1 MKTSRKLI
9 SLLLCLAL
17 VVSVMSVAVVS
28 TSASTNPYSD
38 AAMALDAEYAYDGE
52 LGAIYSPE
60 ATTFKVWA
68 PLANRVILK
77 RYATGSDEEEG
88 AQDLDSVEM
97 EKQMDGDDWTG
108 VWTTTV
114 SGDLVNTYYTYT
126 LENPN
131 HIYNP
136 TGTKIRTTQDPYS
149 YAVGVNGDRSMVV
162 DLDSD
167 AVNPEGWEN
176 DQHVFTDNQTDAII
190 WEVHV
195 KDFSYDENSGVS
207 PEYRGKFMAF
217 TETGTTLDGE
227 GNISTCIDYLKQL
240 GVTHVQINP
249 MYDFATV
256 NEASDNGN
264 EFNWGY
270 DPKNYG
276 VPEGSYSTNPYD
288 GNVRIKECK
297 AMIQA
302 LHEAGI
308 GVIMD
313 VVYNHTYSVD
323 SCFTACV
330 PEYYYRMTADGGYSQ
345 QSGCGNDTASERAMY
360 RKYMREMIKYWTNE
374 YHIDGLRFDL
384 MGVHDGETMTM
395 IREDMDEIDSR
406 FIMYGEGWAGDTVY
420 DPVTCSGTV
429 TYMTTQKNSDKLPTR
444 IGFFNDQIRDGIKGN
459 VFHADEGGF
468 IQNNKTSSAAVCAGL
483 TANTENKQSRWHA
496 ITPEQCLTY
505 ASCHDNY
512 TLWDKLTY
520 VDQARAVS
528 NYRQR
533 YSNVVKQNKL
543 NGAII
548 SSCQGMDFLLA
559 GEEMGR
565 SKDGDEN
572 SYKSPA
578 TLNMIDWSL
587 LKTNADIVSYYRGMF
602 ELRKNFSPF
611 TAIVTQAQGGN
622 YEYFFDTSKTGTVN
636 PIALTV
642 HNGEEGEW
650 NKIAMVFNG
659 SDKTVNYTF
668 KARQDTSINDDTE
681 WVVVAN
687 DQQAGVKSLGEV
699 KGLTFSVP
707 AYSAVIAVEKST
719 FEEAA
724 LSSDFSTLTVN
735 SVAEDT
741 GAVLASTTLT
751 GKPGE
756 GYELVP
762 DSSIPLEYELDSID
776 GDYFGSFG
784 TDDKTVTFNYKQ
796 YVPERFRAPDGDIN
810 DDGVVNVLDV
820 TFLQRYLARFITLD
834 EEHVRRGDYDRDGE
848 TDSPDVTIL
857 QRWLAGMISNT
868 YTVTT
873 RHLGRNDDGTVK
885 ALVSNTVEKYRYGS
899 DYETSPKAIAYY
911 KLDESPANASGTVN
925 KKIVVTY
932 WYSYSVASPKMHV
945 KHSGSQT
952 WAPSL
957 WAWAYDGSGQAINCY
972 DDLGWPGKL
981 LSDPDG
987 DGWYDVTFPIPG
999 GLNYYFIIS
1008 NNANPQTKDYGVVNG
1023 ENVGISYDDYPE
1035 IWVVIQDDLVGKNNG
1050 DWCLYY
1056 NYNPE
1061 SEN

>member
-1 MKTSRKLI
+1 M
-9 SLLLCLAL
+9 
-17 VVSVMSVAVVS
+17 
-28 TSASTNPYSD
+28 
-38 AAMALDAEYAYDGE
+38 
-52 LGAIYSPE
+52 
-60 ATTFKVWA
+60 
-68 PLANRVILK
+68 
-77 RYATGSDEEEG
+77 
-88 AQDLDSVEM
+88 
-97 EKQMDGDDWTG
+97 
-108 VWTTTV
+108 
-114 SGDLVNTYYTYT
+114 
-126 LENPN
+126 
-131 HIYNP
+131 
-136 TGTKIRTTQDPYS
+136 
-149 YAVGVNGDRSMVV
+149 
-162 DLDSD
+162 
-167 AVNPEGWEN
+167 
-176 DQHVFTDNQTDAII
+176 
-190 WEVHV
+190 
-195 KDFSYDENSGVS
+195 
-207 PEYRGKFMAF
+207 
-217 TETGTTLDGE
+217 
-227 GNISTCIDYLKQL
+227 
-240 GVTHVQINP
+240 
-249 MYDFATV
+249 
-256 NEASDNGN
+256 
-264 EFNWGY
+264 
-270 DPKNYG
+270 
-276 VPEGSYSTNPYD
+276 
-288 GNVRIKECK
+288 
-297 AMIQA
+297 
-302 LHEAGI
+302 
-308 GVIMD
+308 
-313 VVYNHTYSVD
+313 
-323 SCFTACV
+323 
-330 PEYYYRMTADGGYSQ
+330 
-345 QSGCGNDTASERAMY
+345 
-360 RKYMREMIKYWTNE
+360 
-374 YHIDGLRFDL
+374 
-384 MGVHDGETMTM
+384 
-395 IREDMDEIDSR
+395 
-406 FIMYGEGWAGDTVY
+406 
-420 DPVTCSGTV
+420 
-429 TYMTTQKNSDKLPTR
+429 
-444 IGFFNDQIRDGIKGN
+444 
-459 VFHADEGGF
+459 
-468 IQNNKTSSAAVCAGL
+468 
-483 TANTENKQSRWHA
+483 
-496 ITPEQCLTY
+496 
-505 ASCHDNY
+505 
-512 TLWDKLTY
+512 
-520 VDQARAVS
+520 
-528 NYRQR
+528 
-533 YSNVVKQNKL
+533 
-543 NGAII
+543 
-548 SSCQGMDFLLA
+548 
-559 GEEMGR
+559 
-565 SKDGDEN
+565 
-572 SYKSPA
+572 
-578 TLNMIDWSL
+578 
-587 LKTNADIVSYYRGMF
+587 
-602 ELRKNFSPF
+602 
-611 TAIVTQAQGGN
+611 
-622 YEYFFDTSKTGTVN
+622 
-636 PIALTV
+636 
-642 HNGEEGEW
+642 
-650 NKIAMVFNG
+650 
-659 SDKTVNYTF
+659 
-668 KARQDTSINDDTE
+668 
-681 WVVVAN
+681 
-687 DQQAGVKSLGEV
+687 
-699 KGLTFSVP
+699 
-707 AYSAVIAVEKST
+707 IAVEKST